1 MCIYKNLLVY
11 SNIFFIISFL
21 YLLFNKKKFES
32 FLILFIG
39 IISSLYHTY
48 ETHHLYLLDM
58 IVAFFIFLYLYHKY
72 KECFYYIPLF
82 LLLLYYF
89 ITYFSYYYDVK
100 IYALM
105 HSVWHILVCIYCV
118 YIIMQK

>member
-21 YLLFNKKKFES
+21 YLFFNKKKYES
-32 FLILFIG
+32 ILILFIG

-48 ETHHLYLLDM
+48 ETTQLYLLDM
-58 IVAFFIFLYLYHKY
+58 IISFSIFIYLYHKY
-72 KECFYYIPLF
+72 KEFFYYIPLF
-82 LLLLYYF
+82 LLSLYYF
-89 ITYFSYYYDVK
+89 ITYFLYYYNVK

-105 HSVWHILVCIYCV
+105 HSIWHILVCIYIV